1 MSRNSRSRSDRRAFL
16 RGCGVSLAIPVF
28 ESILTETGLTTD
40 KPSSETQAAEG
51 STAAARRFVCIAP
64 DYGIHPGSFF
74 PKQTGNDYVMPTVLS
89 ALQRHRPDLTVF
101 SQLDHPGV
109 GGGHGC
115 TRTLLNGVKAGDA
128 GGDRRKLLSLDQL
141 IAEQIG
147 SDTRFPSLITGR
159 GAPISYTRA
168 GIPIPSISKAD
179 QLFQL
184 LFVEDD
190 KQLQV
195 RRKQSLR
202 ENRSILDVVLQD
214 ARGLRKRLAI
224 QDQHKLEE
232 YLAAVRETERKL
244 ARRRNWLDIS
254 KPRAKAP
261 KPDEDASAYTDPDDM
276 DLFYQIMVLA
286 LQTESTRVLVY
297 QMPGGNRRFPF
308 EGITL
313 GYHTLT
319 HHGQHPDRVRQL
331 QIIDSYYLSQL
342 AGFIDR
348 LKKTKDRQG
357 QPLLDSTLVF
367 FGSGM
372 GNASSHS
379 SRNLPALV
387 AGGGLK
393 HGQHH
398 TFPKSGDRGTPISN
412 LYVTLLQQLGIET
425 DRFASSNGDFNHLLT

>member
-1 MSRNSRSRSDRRAFL
+1 MHHKTLSESGRRAFL
-16 RGCGVSLAIPVF
+16 RGCGLSLAIPAF
-28 ESILTETGLTTD
+28 ESLLPETGFAAEKSPTD
-40 KPSSETQAAEG
+40 KSPTDKSPAT
-51 STAAARRFVCIAP
+51 ARRLVCIAP
-64 DYGIHPGSFF
+64 DYGVHPESFF
-74 PKQTGNDYVMPTVLS
+74 PEQTGSDYAMPAVLNS
-89 ALQRHRPDLTVF
+89 LQRHRNDLTVF

-115 TRTLLNGVKAGDA
+115 TRTLLNGVKGGDA

-141 IAEQIG
+141 AAEQIG
-147 SDTRFPSLITGR
+147 SETRYPSLITGR

-168 GIPIPSISKAD
+168 GIPIPSVPTPD

-190 KQLQV
+190 KQLKA
-195 RRKQSLR
+195 RRKRSLR

-214 ARGLRKRLAI
+214 ARGLRTRLAA
-224 QDQHKLEE
+224 QDQRKLEE

-261 KPDEDASAYTDPDDM
+261 KPGDEPGADVYPYDM
-276 DLFYQIMVLA
+276 SLFYQVMVLA

-297 QMPGGNRRFPF
+297 QMPGGNRRFTF
-308 EGITL
+308 DGITL

-319 HHGQHPDRVRQL
+319 HHGKDPERVRQL
-331 QIIDSYYLSQL
+331 QIIDAYYLSQL

-393 HGQHH
+393 HGMHH
-398 TFPKSGDRGTPISN
+398 AFPKSGERGTPISN

-425 DRFASSNGDFNHLLT
+425 DRFASSNGNLNHLLM